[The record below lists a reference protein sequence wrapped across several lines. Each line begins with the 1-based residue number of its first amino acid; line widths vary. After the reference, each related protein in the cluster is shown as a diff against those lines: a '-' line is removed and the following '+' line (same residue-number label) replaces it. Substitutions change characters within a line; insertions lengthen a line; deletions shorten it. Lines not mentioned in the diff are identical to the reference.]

1 MDNQIKKLYKEI
13 KEKKISPDKAIQL
26 LKQIKNK
33 SITQNNKNL
42 IIVSEDKVIHK
53 IQAILVNKVSQILKV
68 KKEDID
74 IDSELSEYGFD
85 SITYTTL
92 ANELNHGYGFELT
105 PTIFFEHPNLR
116 SFTEYMLKEHREAF
130 QEAERE
136 EERKQPGSIEEE
148 EKIDKQS
155 IRPRFVKT
163 VKFSKIEREPLA
175 IIGISGVF
183 PGAKDVKEFWENLL
197 EGKDSITEIPGDR
210 WDWKKYYGNPGESGN
225 KTSIKW
231 GGFIE
236 GVYEFDP
243 LFFGISPREA
253 ELMDPQQRLLMTY
266 VWKAIEDAGYSA
278 ESISGSKTGI
288 FVGTANSGYGERN
301 TYQIKG
307 LKAFRL
313 QD

>member
-1 MDNQIKKLYKEI
+1 MSRSGKKDLNNKIKKENTEKITKNIDNEI
-13 KEKKISPDKAIQL
+13 QEKIQKILKIKISKL
-26 LKQIKNK
+26 
-33 SITQNNKNL
+33 
-42 IIVSEDKVIHK
+42 
-53 IQAILVNKVSQILKV
+53 LKV

-92 ANELNHGYGFELT
+92 ANELNYEYGFELT

-288 FVGTANSGYGERN
+288 FVGTA
-301 TYQIKG
+301 K
-307 LKAFRL
+307 
-313 QD
+313 